1 MKKLI
6 YMYKNSKAY
15 LFFQNSWL
23 SLILA
28 MITLP
33 IMTRSVSELRNNIST
48 GQIALD
54 ISYYQRI
61 FSINDSYILGNF
73 YIDKLDFRERV
84 VDFYNVGEMLGRLG
98 FKFFE
103 SNIIFTYLFF
113 SLVYLFLWINLLSRI
128 ITYENSTNNH
138 KPAVVSL
145 AVIVFF
151 FSNFSAF
158 TGLYPFAR
166 IINPQFSIVLWLIG
180 FLILVK
186 MLDSLLNN
194 ASINLQLLFFSG
206 VILVSSLS
214 YIFIF
219 ISLLST
225 SAVFMIYLLLRKHFR
240 NGCKLAVAIV
250 FSIIP
255 YFLITL
261 KNRNEKEFL
270 DLSERMG
277 LIKSRLPGAALTIL
291 CGFIIFIAIFCRYYF
306 SSRSKYEIHIVEK
319 VLMLT
324 TLGVVGGS
332 QSNILTNS
340 SIQFSDH
347 FLIFIVSNLMILIG
361 LYFVKYEIRNRLIKS
376 RSLSILTLST
386 LIIVSISKTFIP
398 ALQFSS
404 DIGLYKTLQNKFSF
418 NTNLIVD
425 TDTSNA
431 FPIYS
436 QGKMLYQNDIYTYKY
451 SNSELIERFYI
462 SKGCPTDLDIAKLSP
477 VLVYRVEAYEQK
489 AISVQRYLRLIRLDE
504 IFPQFYKPLFTK
516 AANRKI
522 AIEEEIKNFLFE
534 NSKKSCIDLARSYNV
549 DFILFDK
556 SSLWN
561 DQLKNYKNE
570 FQALNSYNLLEFN
583 RILAPQVNFQ
593 DRKI

>member
-1 MKKLI
+1 
-6 YMYKNSKAY
+6 
-15 LFFQNSWL
+15 
-23 SLILA
+23 
-28 MITLP
+28 
-33 IMTRSVSELRNNIST
+33 
-48 GQIALD
+48 
-54 ISYYQRI
+54 
-61 FSINDSYILGNF
+61 
-73 YIDKLDFRERV
+73 
-84 VDFYNVGEMLGRLG
+84 
-98 FKFFE
+98 
-103 SNIIFTYLFF
+103 
-113 SLVYLFLWINLLSRI
+113 
-128 ITYENSTNNH
+128 
-138 KPAVVSL
+138 
-145 AVIVFF
+145 
-151 FSNFSAF
+151 
-158 TGLYPFAR
+158 
-166 IINPQFSIVLWLIG
+166 
-180 FLILVK
+180 
-186 MLDSLLNN
+186 
-194 ASINLQLLFFSG
+194 
-206 VILVSSLS
+206 
-214 YIFIF
+214 
-219 ISLLST
+219 
-225 SAVFMIYLLLRKHFR
+225 MIYLLLRKHFR
-240 NGCKLAVAIV
+240 NGFKLAVAIV

-277 LIKSRLPGAALTIL
+277 LINSRFPGAALTLL
-291 CGFIIFIAIFCRYYF
+291 CGFIIFVAIFCRYYF

-332 QSNILTNS
+332 QSNILTNN

-361 LYFVKYEIRNRLIKS
+361 LYFVKCEIRNRLIFKS
-376 RSLSILTLST
+376 RILSILTLST
-386 LIIVSISKTFIP
+386 LIIVSVSKTFIP

-425 TDTSNA
+425 TDTSNT

-436 QGKMLYQNDIYTYKY
+436 QGKMLYQNDIYSYKY

-489 AISVQRYLRLIRLDE
+489 AISVQRYLRLVRLDE
-504 IFPQFYKPLFTK
+504 VFPQFYKPLFTK

-549 DFILFDK
+549 GFILFDK

-570 FQALNSYNLLEFN
+570 FQALNSYNLLELN
-583 RILAPQVNFQ
+583 RILVP
-593 DRKI
+593 